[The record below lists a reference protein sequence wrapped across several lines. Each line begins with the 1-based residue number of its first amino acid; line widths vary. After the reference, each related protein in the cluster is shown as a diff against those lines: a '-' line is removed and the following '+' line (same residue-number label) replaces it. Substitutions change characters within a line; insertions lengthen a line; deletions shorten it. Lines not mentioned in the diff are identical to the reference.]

1 MCGFED
7 VKRVSVES
15 LGKHLREQREAK
27 GITLEQI
34 SMVSNISLPYLH
46 ALEEDHY
53 HTLPAPAFTVGF
65 LRQYARCIGLDP
77 EDVVLRYRLAAQKEG
92 GLFRERSMEKSG
104 GRRRRSIWILGGS
117 VLILILLW
125 IVLYPGP
132 EMTGERVRTIRIPR
146 TSPEEIRKEQLKKE
160 LGIVDGVPQ
169 NHAFPRGATTGVEGS
184 VDGSGGEGDAS
195 SQTGSIE
202 VILLAIE
209 KTWVEINV
217 DREPGYK
224 KTLDPGD
231 RYALRAKE
239 KVKLRIG
246 NGNGVRVFYNG
257 RVYENLGKKGDV
269 VNISFPLRGPDG
281 NEPGSPG

>member
-1 MCGFED
+1 VD
-7 VKRVSVES
+7 S
-15 LGKHLREQREAK
+15 LGKHLREEREAR

-34 SMVSNISLPYLH
+34 SRVSNISLSYLR

-65 LRQYARCIGLDP
+65 LRQYARCIGIDP
-77 EDVVLRYRLAAQKEG
+77 EDVVLRYRMAAQKEG
-92 GLFRERSMEKSG
+92 GLLRERSIEKSG
-104 GRRRRSIWILGGS
+104 TRRRRSISILGGS

-125 IVLYPGP
+125 MVLYPGP

-146 TSPEEIRKEQLKKE
+146 TSPEEIKKEQLKKE
-160 LGIVDGVPQ
+160 LGIVEDVPQ
-169 NHAFPRGATTGVEGS
+169 NGAFHRGTATGVKGS
-184 VDGSGGEGDAS
+184 VDGSGSQGGAA

-209 KTWVEINV
+209 NTWVEIHV
-217 DREPGYK
+217 DSEPGYR

-231 RYALRAKE
+231 RYSWRARE

-246 NGNGVRVFYNG
+246 NGTGVRIFYNG
-257 RVYENLGKKGDV
+257 KVYENLGKKGDV
-269 VNISFPLRGPDG
+269 VNISFPLRGTPR
-281 NEPGSPG
+281 NERFSPG

>member
-1 MCGFED
+1 
-7 VKRVSVES
+7 VES
-15 LGKHLREQREAK
+15 LGKYLREQREAK

-34 SMVSNISLPYLH
+34 SRVSNISLSYLR
-46 ALEEDHY
+46 ALEEEHY

-77 EDVVLRYRLAAQKEG
+77 EDVVLRYRLAAQNEG
-92 GLFRERSMEKSG
+92 RLFRERSMEKSG
-104 GRRRRSIWILGGS
+104 GRRRRSIWVLGGS

-125 IVLYPGP
+125 MVLYPGP
-132 EMTGERVRTIRIPR
+132 ETTGERVRTIRIPR
-146 TSPEEIRKEQLKKE
+146 TSPEEIKKEQLKKE
-160 LGIVDGVPQ
+160 LGVVEDVPE
-169 NHAFPRGATTGVEGS
+169 NYAFPRGAATGVEGS
-184 VDGSGGEGDAS
+184 DDRSGGEGDAS

-209 KTWVEINV
+209 RTWVEFNV

-231 RYALRAKE
+231 RYACRAKE
-239 KVKLRIG
+239 TVKLRIG
-246 NGNGVRVFYNG
+246 NGTGVRIFYNG

-269 VNISFPLRGPDG
+269 VNISFPLRGTDR
-281 NEPGSPG
+281 NERFSPG